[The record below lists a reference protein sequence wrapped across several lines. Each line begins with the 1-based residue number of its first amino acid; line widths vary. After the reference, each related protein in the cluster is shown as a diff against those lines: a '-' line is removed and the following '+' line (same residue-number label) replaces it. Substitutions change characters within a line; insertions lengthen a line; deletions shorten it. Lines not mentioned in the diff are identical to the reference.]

1 MKGVFQKE
9 YLPSGL
15 VANDRFVQQ
24 TIVRGRNMMPPM
36 GNSLSQQQVD
46 DVIAYLHTL

>member
-1 MKGVFQKE
+1 VFQKE

-15 VANDRFVQQ
+15 VANDRLVEQ
-24 TIVRGRNMMPPM
+24 TIIRGRNMIPPM
-36 GNSLSQQQVD
+36 GNSLSQQQVE